1 MSAVAARLA
10 PRAPSVGPRLALA
23 VVVIVSAIAATIL
36 VHRGDSINAEATS
49 VDPSPSSMF

>member
-10 PRAPSVGPRLALA
+10 PRAPSVGPRLTLA
-23 VVVIVSAIAATIL
+23 VVIIASAIAATIL
-36 VHRGDSINAEATS
+36 VHRADSIDANATA